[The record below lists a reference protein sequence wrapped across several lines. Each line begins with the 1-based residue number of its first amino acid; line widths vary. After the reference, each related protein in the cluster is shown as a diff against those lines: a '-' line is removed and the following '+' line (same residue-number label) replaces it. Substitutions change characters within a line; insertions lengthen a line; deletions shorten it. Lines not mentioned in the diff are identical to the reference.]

1 MGATDDKS
9 TPTRDSIRAAVVGLL
24 LTVGLLG
31 MVFGVARVRSVA
43 HGRVLQT
50 NTRAA
55 EVAARALAV
64 GESADDVAAAWA
76 RTGAAEELLL
86 LDGAGIVTQWDSD
99 SATVGAPITGEL
111 RPVGEGAATEIGMA
125 LQRDRGLVGYWS
137 RPSGAALVS
146 VAPLPDA
153 GGWVVVATPVSRI
166 RALLLPVV
174 PPALL
179 LLMGLLGAV
188 LTLGASLRDARS
200 ARDLAGAFRS
210 ARAAERDRLRRVTRD
225 LPALL
230 FERIAFAEGGGAF
243 TWVSPNSA
251 DILETDA
258 TDVVVHPER
267 LLDLV
272 VPADVPGL
280 RAAVRASAEAP
291 HVLRWEGRL
300 SLPSGRLR
308 WFRVEARRVERVEEG
323 GRWCGFLVD
332 ITDERALEAQLKQR
346 GRLATVG
353 QLAAGVAHE
362 INNPLSYVIGNT
374 RFVLDAEAEGEIA
387 LPEDMRQALEDAADG
402 GERVARIVQDLR
414 TLARGG
420 ELGEEPGAVDLE
432 AVLRT
437 AARQVEMDLRFRA
450 RMAWEV
456 PPDLPLVH
464 GHDDRLVQVFHNLFK
479 NATLAIPPGDPGRN
493 EVRVS
498 VVQVASGVS
507 VRISDTGH
515 GIPERIR
522 DRIFDPFFTTRDG
535 TAGGVQGQG
544 LGLSVCLSIVNRLG
558 GTLSLRPTESRGA
571 CFEVVLLRSTGVAAV
586 SPTAVPIHTTTEPMR
601 LLVVDDEDGLLRV
614 ASRQLRPHSVVG
626 VSSGAGA
633 LALLAHDADFDAVIC
648 DVMMPGM
655 SGVELYEALLSA
667 HPRLARRFVFLTGG
681 SVTAEIDAWLERA
694 REPLLEKPV
703 ARGAVLG
710 AISLVQRRAPRAED
724 GDPVQRRSLPPPPGA
739 LDMSVPPM

>member
-1 MGATDDKS
+1 VGATDEAT
-9 TPTRDSIRAAVVGLL
+9 TPTREAVRAGLVGVLL
-24 LTVGLLG
+24 AVGLLG

-55 EVAARALAV
+55 EVAARALV
-64 GESADDVAAAWA
+64 GGESPDQLAAAWA
-76 RTGAAEELLL
+76 RTGAAEELLFV
-86 LDGAGIVTQWDSD
+86 DGEGVVTRWESD
-99 SATVGAPITGEL
+99 SGTVGAPIEGEL
-111 RPVGEGAATEIGMA
+111 RPVGEGEPAAFGDA
-125 LQRDRGLVGYWS
+125 LRQGHGVVGYWS
-137 RPSGAALVS
+137 RSTGSALVS
-146 VAPLPDA
+146 AAPLPDS
-153 GGWVVVATPVSRI
+153 GGWVVVATPVSRV
-166 RALLLPVV
+166 RALFLPIV

-179 LLMGLLGAV
+179 LLLGLVGAV
-188 LTLGASLRDARS
+188 VTLSASLRSARS

-210 ARAAERDRLRRVTRD
+210 ARAAERHRLRRVTRD

-230 FERIAFAEGGGAF
+230 FERITFPEGGGAF
-243 TWVSPNSA
+243 TWVSPNST

-258 TDVVVHPER
+258 TDLVVHPE
-267 LLDLV
+267 LLFGLV
-272 VPADVPGL
+272 LPADLAGL
-280 RAAVRASAEAP
+280 HAAIRASGAAP

-300 SLPSGRLR
+300 ALPSGRLR
-308 WFRVEARRVERVEEG
+308 WFRAQARRVEIVERG

-332 ITDERALEAQLKQR
+332 ITDERALEARLKQR

-374 RFVLDAEAEGEIA
+374 RFVLEAAADGEIT
-387 LPEDMRQALEDAADG
+387 LPEELRQALEDAADG

-420 ELGEEPGAVDLE
+420 ELGEEPGPIDLE
-432 AVLRT
+432 GVLRT

-450 RMAWEV
+450 RLSWEV

-464 GHDDRLVQVFHNLFK
+464 GHDDRLVQVFHNLLK
-479 NATLAIPPGDPGRN
+479 NATLAIPPGDPGSH
-493 EVRVS
+493 EVRIF
-498 VVQVASGVS
+498 AERTDGGVC
-507 VRISDTGH
+507 VRITDTGH
-515 GIPERIR
+515 GVPERIR

-558 GTLSLRPTESRGA
+558 GTLSLRPSDAHGA
-571 CFEVVLLRSTGVAAV
+571 CFEVVLERARGSAGVV
-586 SPTAVPIHTTTEPMR
+586 RDAVPTLTPGEPLR

-614 ASRQLRPHSVVG
+614 ASRQLRPHAVVG

-633 LALLAHDADFDAVIC
+633 LSLLAHDAAFDAVVC

-655 SGVELYEALLSA
+655 SGVELYEALIA
-667 HPRLARRFVFLTGG
+667 GHPRLARRFVFLTGG
-681 SVTAEIDAWLERA
+681 SVSAEIEAWLERA
-694 REPLLEKPV
+694 RVPLLEKPV
-703 ARGAVLG
+703 ARDALIDAV
-710 AISLVQRRAPRAED
+710 AKVRRRASRAERD
-724 GDPVQRRSLPPPPGA
+724 IELRRPVRVPPPASP
-739 LDMSVPPM
+739 DISVPPM